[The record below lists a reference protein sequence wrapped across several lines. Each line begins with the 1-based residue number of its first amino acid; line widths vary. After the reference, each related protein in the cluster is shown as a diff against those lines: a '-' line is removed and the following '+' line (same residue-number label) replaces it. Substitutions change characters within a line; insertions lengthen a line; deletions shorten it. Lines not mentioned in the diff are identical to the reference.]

1 MRFLLVNKIFFQ
13 YYTVL
18 GTFKVFKQV
27 KLARDKKKTTYQGL
41 EAAVTVK

>member
-27 KLARDKKKTTYQGL
+27 KLARDKKRLPTKG
-41 EAAVTVK
+41 